1 MSQKNRKMGENVE
14 NIWNMAKWTQPSC
27 FPPQKTYITR
37 DLAIQR
43 CINKEK
49 MDEILFFLYKKP
61 QIYIYAGS

>member
-1 MSQKNRKMGENVE
+1 MGQKVE

-27 FPPQKTYITR
+27 FTPQKTYKTR

-61 QIYIYAGS
+61 PFYIFAGS